1 MMVENFGSYLKHER
15 ELRGVPLEEIAG
27 TTKIHI
33 RFLKAL
39 EENSFDELPG
49 EVFVKGFIR
58 SYANTIGSDVEEIL
72 NIYKESVELK
82 RQEPPSL
89 PPSSGIQTKTI
100 LTFGLLILLIVGSVF
115 GVRTLIKKGDSQEG
129 KVPFIQKQAE
139 TTLPEPPVNSDI
151 LVVQKNVDVEK
162 AESAPPETPEL
173 PIDSPKQMAE
183 DLNEKKVLPP
193 QEVPLDSQ
201 NSAVSRIDPSPPSPA
216 DMEKPLKLTIRAN
229 ENSWFNMTIDDFR
242 EEDFILPAGTAKTF
256 WGNDVFR
263 LTVGNRTGV
272 KLFLNGVELILPEG
286 KDRVVKDFII
296 NSKLVE

>member
-1 MMVENFGSYLKHER
+1 
-15 ELRGVPLEEIAG
+15 
-27 TTKIHI
+27 
-33 RFLKAL
+33 
-39 EENSFDELPG
+39 
-49 EVFVKGFIR
+49 
-58 SYANTIGSDVEEIL
+58 
-72 NIYKESVELK
+72 
-82 RQEPPSL
+82 
-89 PPSSGIQTKTI
+89 
-100 LTFGLLILLIVGSVF
+100 
-115 GVRTLIKKGDSQEG
+115 
-129 KVPFIQKQAE
+129 
-139 TTLPEPPVNSDI
+139 
-151 LVVQKNVDVEK
+151 
-162 AESAPPETPEL
+162 
-173 PIDSPKQMAE
+173 MAE

-263 LTVGNRTGV
+263 LTVGNRAGV
-272 KLFLNGVELILPEG
+272 KLFLNGAELILPEG